1 MGIKKHAKKMM
12 VSCLAFS
19 LVGSMFAG
27 LPNAVSAAPSATE
40 IKLSPDKMKKSWDGW
55 GTSLVWFANATGG
68 WENEQAKNDLVD
80 ALYGKEGL
88 NYNIARY
95 NIGGGDDPTHNHM
108 REGADVQGFSTEEG
122 HFDINRDEKQ
132 RWWLQEAL
140 KRKPELIMEAFSNSA
155 PYYMTHSGC
164 TAGNHNAWEN
174 NLKEDYYDDFA
185 EYLAEVVKHYKDDFG
200 IEFNT
205 LSPINEP
212 NTNYWGAFNRQ
223 EGSHWDPWAQSW
235 IIWEARQ
242 KLIEKGLNNVG
253 ISAMEESVIDTFLEN
268 WSHYND
274 DAKNSI
280 SQMNVHAYGGSKRF
294 EVRQLAEK
302 ENKKLWMSEVDLGPS
317 GIAHNHDD
325 IEPALA
331 LADQIM
337 VDIKWFEPQAWV
349 IWQAIE
355 SEQNMQSDKEN
366 MNWGLI
372 HADFD
377 TEQWWYTKKYYA
389 MAQFSKF
396 IPQGSKFFENS
407 DGDGRSLTAYNEA
420 TGETVIVYRN
430 PDQGSRQMSFDL
442 SKFAKPGSEVSTY
455 VTTSEKDLQEG
466 KLEVLGTK
474 LYANVE
480 GKSITTFVIKNA
492 QYVEGQDA
500 DVAQILNDLKV
511 SIEQHKAAL
520 NEDDPDIAELEALIT
535 KADDALQSGSNE
547 QISDAIVEISLKFK
561 ALLSEDVTGVIPQQM
576 MRASATS
583 SQSGEGPELTI
594 DGDVNTKWHTPW
606 GDDYQEAPHSVTY
619 ELDKLYNGINKLEY
633 TPRQDES
640 TNGTVTKFEIEASI
654 DGVNYNKIAEGTWD
668 ADKAIKTATF
678 NPVEATHIKFTA
690 LASQSDVGK
699 QFASAAEIN
708 LYRDS
713 NFKLNSEQLAK
724 AITDAEQFIATSNK
738 DENLLELLKQYVDA
752 GNALL
757 KSDSS
762 TQEEMNR
769 AANQIKDEMINLQRD
784 SFQVEG
790 ITVKYAPEAHWS
802 TPVESM
808 LDGNRDTFY
817 ETNWEDWGRKYQ
829 TGDFIV
835 LDLNKSRKDI
845 SQILYTPR
853 QGKDKENGRIRQF
866 KIYTSDKDLSNV
878 ELTGTQNELDQHF
891 ELAAVGGLDTGKDY
905 DQSATF
911 TSKTARYVAIQVIKT
926 GGNSATLSIGDLAVY
941 QKYVGDIDTSTVQT
955 AKEKLATLY
964 EDMVPYV
971 KNIMDNYLNEL
982 EDTENLTLE
991 SLEHYNYWL
1000 NEYYN
1005 FYSNLGHVST
1015 IKNGEV
1021 WLDTDGVPIQAH
1033 GGGIIYDENTKK
1045 YYWYG
1050 EDKTESNMGAGY
1062 VPMTGV
1068 HAYSST
1074 DLYNWKNEGVVL
1086 PVFNNPS
1093 LGDRTYDGLTDA
1105 SNIPMYIHEDDE
1117 LYKES
1122 GVGFESWRQE
1132 QNYGKLDDWNFVPEN
1147 GVEKRF
1153 YNFAGNMKSPV
1164 QTLKKHNTRE
1174 QIADLNAL
1182 YKDTSIEE
1190 KQRLYGLFNW
1200 DKVVERPKVVYNE
1213 KYDNYVMWWHHDGP
1227 MSGKYWTASGGVAVS
1242 KSPIGPFKVLDIE
1255 RMPNDGWDPDKKG
1268 EGDGMLRDMTL
1279 YVDDDK
1285 DKTAYLVYSSEG
1297 NGTTI
1302 VLKLDDTYTQP
1313 ARDEN
1318 ENAIWAKAHSNGR
1331 EAPTLFKQDNTYY
1344 SITSGLTGWNPN
1356 PAKYHITGHPL
1367 TWWWEDK
1374 GDPFWDDYKGTT
1386 HESQST
1392 FVLPYRDKNGN
1403 IVKDKFIFMA
1413 DRWNPGNLSDS
1424 RYIWTPIH
1432 LDSEN
1437 KRISMNWLSEWDYSQ
1452 FGDAQIEKY
1461 TVTFNSNGGS
1471 GVASIKANS
1480 DSPIS
1485 EPAAPNKEGYIFI
1498 GWYKDETLKE
1508 QWNFATDKVAEQD
1521 ITLYAKWESKSTNVL
1536 VESINLTSTSGKA
1549 AIEVK
1554 GGSLKLTAELLPTNA
1569 SNKKVAWTV
1578 YETDG
1583 VTATDKATIDQNG
1596 LLTAVK
1602 DGAVKV
1608 IATAADG
1615 SKVQGEIVI
1624 VITNQSDVEDISVTF
1639 NSNGGSEVKTTKAKP
1654 GTVLTEP
1661 TAPTRADYVFIGWYK
1676 DEALKEQWNFATD
1689 KAAEQD
1695 ITLYAKWESE
1705 STNVRVESISLTSA
1719 SGKAVIDV
1727 KGGSL
1732 KLTAELFPV
1741 NASNKK
1747 VAWTVYESDGVTI
1760 TDKAT
1765 IDQNGLLTAV
1775 KDGAVKVVA
1784 TATDGSEVRGEKAI
1798 DITNQ
1803 TSSGGNNGGSGGGIT
1818 EPALENPALYEPKKS
1833 ELTID
1838 SALNSLTAS
1847 LDRNQ
1852 LAKKATE
1859 FLKAEQAGSILT
1871 IDVPGNHKRY
1881 EVRIPLDALS
1891 GLAAN
1896 KPNTILSIR
1905 SKFGSYEW
1913 PVSMLNSKDMK
1924 GKVDAEAVLIVS
1936 MVKANEDKLQQLDA
1950 ALSGNGMKRI
1960 SDIIDYKATL
1970 KTKDA
1975 EYDNH
1980 SIGYT
1985 ERTLT
1990 VDKVIRNFNEATV
2003 VSYDPE
2009 TGAIRFVPAVFTVMD
2024 GKTEATIKHYSNG
2037 MYVIIE
2043 GNKTFEDMRGH
2054 WAQKDVEALASKLIV
2069 NGKTNHVY
2077 DPEGKVTRAEFA
2089 SLLVRSLGLNN
2100 IGAEQAF
2107 DDVAAAKWYAAD
2119 VSIAVQYGLVQGVGN
2134 NKFNP
2139 DAFITREQMAVMIM
2153 KAVQLVQ
2160 GDASAGSNSSST
2172 SLAAFADQDQL
2183 SGFAREAVQSV
2194 IDAGIMNGKS
2204 ESTIAPKDTASRA
2217 QTAVMLKRAL
2227 SFLKLINS

>member
-1 MGIKKHAKKMM
+1 MGIKKRVKKMM
-12 VSCLAFS
+12 LSYLAFS
-19 LVGSMFAG
+19 LVGSMFVG

-40 IKLSPDKMKKSWDGW
+40 IKLSPHKMKKVWDGW
-55 GTSLVWFANATGG
+55 GTSLIWFANATGG

-108 REGADVQGFSTEEG
+108 REGADIQGFSTEEG

-185 EYLAEVVKHYKDDFG
+185 AYLAEVVKHYKDDFG
-200 IEFNT
+200 IEFDT

-242 KLIEKGLNNVG
+242 KLNEKGLNNVG
-253 ISAMEESVIDTFLEN
+253 VSAMEESVIDTFLEN

-280 SQMNVHAYGGSKRF
+280 SQMNVHAYGGSKRY

-355 SEQNMQSDKEN
+355 SEQNMQPDKEN

-407 DGDGRSLTAYNEA
+407 DGDGKTLTAYNEG

-430 PDQGSRQMSFDL
+430 PDQVSRQLSFDL

-480 GKSITTFVIKNA
+480 GKSITTFVIKNT
-492 QYVEGQDA
+492 QYVEGQEA
-500 DVAQILNDLKV
+500 DVTQILNDLKV
-511 SIEQHKAAL
+511 SIEQHKATL
-520 NEDDPDIAELEALIT
+520 NEDNPDIEELEALIT

-561 ALLSEDVTGVIPQQM
+561 AMLSDGVIGVIPQQL
-576 MRASATS
+576 MRASAS
-583 SQSGEGPELTI
+583 SAQSGEGPELTI

-606 GDDYQEAPHSVTY
+606 GDGYQEPPHSITY
-619 ELDKLYNGINKLEY
+619 ELGKLYKGINKLEY
-633 TPRQDES
+633 TPRQDTD

-654 DGVNYNKIAEGTWD
+654 DGVNFNKIAEGTWD
-668 ADKAIKTATF
+668 ANKAIKTATF
-678 NPVEATHIKFTA
+678 TPVDATHVKFKA
-690 LASQSDVGK
+690 LASQSDVGT

-752 GNALL
+752 GNALM

-769 AANQIKDEMINLQRD
+769 TTNQINDEMVNLQRD
-784 SFQVEG
+784 SFLVEG

-829 TGDFIV
+829 AGDYIV

-878 ELTGTQNELDQHF
+878 ELTGTQSELDQHF

-905 DQSATF
+905 DQFATF
-911 TSKTARYVAIQVIKT
+911 TSKNARYVAIQVIKT
-926 GGNSATLSIGDLAVY
+926 GGNSSTLSIGDLAVY
-941 QKYVGDIDTSTVQT
+941 QKYVADIDTSIVQI
-955 AKEKLATLY
+955 AKEKLVTLY

-971 KNIMDNYLNEL
+971 RNIMDNYLNEL
-982 EDTENLTLE
+982 EDTEHLTLE

-1005 FYSNLGHVST
+1005 FYSNLGHVSS

-1033 GGGIIYDENTKK
+1033 GGGIIYDEKTKK

-1132 QNYGKLDDWNFVPEN
+1132 QNYGKLDDWNFIPEN

-1255 RMPNDGWDPDKKG
+1255 RMPNDGWDPDKRG

-1313 ARDEN
+1313 ARE
-1318 ENAIWAKAHSNGR
+1318 EHGNAIWAKAHSNGR
-1331 EAPTLFKQDNTYY
+1331 EAPTLFKQDDTYY

-1403 IVKDKFIFMA
+1403 IVRDKFIFMA
-1413 DRWNPGNLSDS
+1413 DRWNHGNLSDS
-1424 RYIWTPIH
+1424 RYIWSPLH
-1432 LDSEN
+1432 LDTEN
-1437 KRISMNWLSEWDYSQ
+1437 KRISMNWQSEWDYSQ
-1452 FGDAQIEKY
+1452 FGEAQIEKY

-1471 GVASIKANS
+1471 SVASIEVKP
-1480 DSPIS
+1480 DSPIA

-1498 GWYKDETLKE
+1498 GWYKDEALKE
-1508 QWNFATDKVAEQD
+1508 QWNFATDRVAEQD
-1521 ITLYAKWESKSTNVL
+1521 ITLYAKWESESTNVL
-1536 VESINLTSTSGKA
+1536 VESISLTSASGKA

-1578 YETDG
+1578 YESDG
-1583 VTATDKATIDQNG
+1583 VTTTDKASIDQNG

-1608 IATAADG
+1608 
-1615 SKVQGEIVI
+1615 
-1624 VITNQSDVEDISVTF
+1624 F
-1639 NSNGGSEVKTTKAKP
+1639 
-1654 GTVLTEP
+1654 
-1661 TAPTRADYVFIGWYK
+1661 
-1676 DEALKEQWNFATD
+1676 
-1689 KAAEQD
+1689 
-1695 ITLYAKWESE
+1695 
-1705 STNVRVESISLTSA
+1705 
-1719 SGKAVIDV
+1719 
-1727 KGGSL
+1727 
-1732 KLTAELFPV
+1732 
-1741 NASNKK
+1741 
-1747 VAWTVYESDGVTI
+1747 
-1760 TDKAT
+1760 
-1765 IDQNGLLTAV
+1765 
-1775 KDGAVKVVA
+1775 A

-1798 DITNQ
+1798 NITNQ
-1803 TSSGGNNGGSGGGIT
+1803 TSDGGNNGGSGGGIT

-1852 LAKKATE
+1852 IAKKAAE
-1859 FLKAEQAGSILT
+1859 FLKAEQAGTILT
-1871 IDVPGNHKRY
+1871 IDVPGNHTRY

-1896 KPNTILSIR
+1896 KPDSIVSIR

-1913 PVSMLNSKDMK
+1913 PVSMLNSNDMK
-1924 GKVDAEAVLIVS
+1924 GKVDADAVLIVS

-1950 ALSGNGMKRI
+1950 ALSGNGVKRI

-1980 SIGYT
+1980 SIGSI

-2024 GKTEATIKHYSNG
+2024 GKTVATIKHYSNG

-2043 GNKTFEDMRGH
+2043 GSKTFEDMRGH
-2054 WAQKDVEALASKLIV
+2054 WAQKDVETLASKLIV
-2069 NGKTNHVY
+2069 NGKTNQVY

-2100 IGAEQAF
+2100 NGAAQVF

-2119 VSIAVQYGLVQGVGN
+2119 VSTAVQHGLVQGVGN

-2139 DAFITREQMAVMIM
+2139 EAFITREQMAVMIM
-2153 KAVQLVQ
+2153 KAVQLIQ
-2160 GDASAGSNSSST
+2160 GNTSAGSNSSST

-2183 SGFAREAVQSV
+2183 SGFAREAVQAV
-2194 IDAGIMNGKS
+2194 INAGIMNGKS
-2204 ESTIAPKDTASRA
+2204 ETTIAPKDTASRA
-2217 QTAVMLKRAL
+2217 QTAVMLKRVL
-2227 SFLKLINS
+2227 SFVKLINS